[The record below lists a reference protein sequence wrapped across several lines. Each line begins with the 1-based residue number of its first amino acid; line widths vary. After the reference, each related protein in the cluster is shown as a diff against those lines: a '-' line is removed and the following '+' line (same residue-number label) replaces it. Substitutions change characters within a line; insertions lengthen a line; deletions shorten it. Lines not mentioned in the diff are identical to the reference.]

1 MADEKVPGARFCLYD
16 TVALDA
22 VLDRMARAAFPL
34 LAGAEDPVLLGI
46 LRRGAPLAEML
57 QAKLKANHG
66 LDVPRYAM
74 KLKRYGDDLT
84 LLHPDTQLTESVEFA
99 ARDVS
104 RATILIVDDVLYQGY
119 SLARMQAYLVTRGV
133 PVIRAAVLAD
143 RCCAVLPVKADVVG
157 VYLQVAPSDVVECNV
172 PPYEEAFK
180 IEVLRPDH
188 AGSAL
193 GNPAH
198 QHIQRC

>member
-1 MADEKVPGARFCLYD
+1 MTGEKVPGQRFCLYD
-16 TVALDA
+16 TAALDA
-22 VLDRMARAAFPL
+22 VLDRMALAALPL
-34 LAGAEDPVLLGI
+34 LAGAADPLLLGI

-57 QAKLKANHG
+57 QARLKANHG
-66 LDVPRYAM
+66 LDIPRYAM

-104 RATILIVDDVLYQGY
+104 RATILVVDDVLYQGH
-119 SLARMQAYLVTRGV
+119 SLARMQSYLVTRGA

-157 VYLQVAPSDVVECNV
+157 VSLQVAPSDVVECNV
-172 PPYEEAFK
+172 PPYEDEFR
-180 IEVLRPDH
+180 IEVLHPER
-188 AGSAL
+188 
-193 GNPAH
+193 
-198 QHIQRC
+198 

>member
-1 MADEKVPGARFCLYD
+1 MSDEKVPGQRFCLYD
-16 TVALDA
+16 AAALDL
-22 VLDRMARAAFPL
+22 VLDRMACAAFPL
-34 LAGAEDPVLLGI
+34 LAGAEDPLLLGI

-66 LDVPRYAM
+66 LDVPRFGL

-84 LLHPDTQLTESVEFA
+84 LLHPDTQLTESVEFS

-104 RATILIVDDVLYQGY
+104 HSTILVVDDVLYQGY
-119 SLARMQAYLVTRGV
+119 SLARMQTYLVSRGV

-157 VYLQVAPSDVVECNV
+157 LHLQVAPGDVVECNV
-172 PPYEEAFK
+172 PPYEDEFK
-180 IEVLRPDH
+180 IEVLRPDR
-188 AGSAL
+188 A
-193 GNPAH
+193 
-198 QHIQRC
+198 